1 MRSSTVAAFV
11 IAAEFVALA
20 HDARAQQPIEG
31 VSVNADGTQY
41 GGVEPVSKYEM
52 SLDGR
57 YVVVA
62 CGADLAG
69 GDQNS
74 QDDVYVRDRV
84 NGVSILMSVGTD
96 GKQSTG
102 ACYLPSISGD
112 GRFVAFTSGG
122 KFDPVDINNVTD
134 VYLHDRDPDGNGI
147 FDEPGATTI
156 LLSKKWNGDAS
167 DDYSSEPAIS
177 SDGSVV
183 VFTSGSNLTPDA
195 DGMINVFVYDIA
207 AGTLECI
214 TTGMDGQ
221 GSGGDSH
228 HASLSADG
236 KLVAFQSWSPRLV
249 PHDTNGCQDVFV
261 WNRSTGAMRRMSVAT
276 DGTEANEDCV
286 NPAISADGSN
296 VAFASE
302 ATNLVSPPTN
312 GRWHIFLRDRGQQVT
327 TLVTQLPDGTLADG
341 YSDHPTLSADGNLV
355 AFDSTS
361 DNLAPRDQNGD
372 YDVFVAD
379 RAAGTFEL
387 ISADCMGFTANG
399 TSQFPSIRPDGRLVT
414 FVSDAMN
421 LADGG
426 FSGEMVY
433 LRDREVS
440 WPMASHAT
448 YGEGWPGTL
457 GIPALTPNTE
467 PAYGATIDLTFE
479 NSWGFWNV
487 GFLLL
492 GMQPTELPTTKGG
505 TLLVTIADIIPLALN
520 PTGTVVQGTIPF
532 DAALCGF
539 ELDLQGIELDPGA
552 SKGVA
557 FTPGLQLMIG
567 R

>member
-1 MRSSTVAAFV
+1 MRSLHFAAFV
-11 IAAEFVALA
+11 IAGAVVARA
-20 HDARAQQPIEG
+20 RDASAQQPIEG
-31 VSVNADGTQY
+31 VSVNADGTRY
-41 GGVEPVSKYEM
+41 GGVEAVSRYEM

-74 QDDVYVRDRV
+74 QDDVYVRDRT
-84 NGVSILMSVGTD
+84 NGVAILMSVGTD
-96 GKQSTG
+96 GMQSDG

-112 GRFVAFTSGG
+112 GRFVAFASNG
-122 KFDPVDINNVTD
+122 KFDPVDVNNVTD

-147 FDEPGATTI
+147 FDEAGATTI
-156 LLSKKWNGDAS
+156 LLSKKWDGSAS
-167 DDYSSEPAIS
+167 DDYSSRPAVS

-183 VFTSGSNLTPDA
+183 VFECGSNLTLDA
-195 DGMINVFVYDIA
+195 DGMNNLFLYDVA
-207 AGTLECI
+207 AGTLQCI

-221 GSGGDSH
+221 GSGGDSRN
-228 HASLSADG
+228 ASLSADG
-236 KLVAFQSWSPRLV
+236 NLVAFQSWSPRLV
-249 PHDTNGCQDVFV
+249 PHDTNGNQDVFV
-261 WNRSTGAMRRMSVAT
+261 WNRATGVTRRLSVSTDDA
-276 DGTEANEDCV
+276 EANDDCV
-286 NPAISADGSN
+286 DPAISADGSI
-296 VAFASE
+296 VAFVSE
-302 ATNLVSPPTN
+302 ATNLVSPPTD
-312 GRWHIFLRDRGQQVT
+312 GRAHVFIRDRGEQVT
-327 TLVTQLPDGTLADG
+327 TLLTQLPDGTLADG
-341 YSDHPTLSADGNLV
+341 NSDHPTVSGDGNLV
-355 AFDSTS
+355 AFDTTS
-361 DNLAPRDQNGD
+361 RNLVPRDQNSGN
-372 YDVFVAD
+372 DVLLAD

-399 TSQFPSIRPDGRLVT
+399 TSQFPSIRPDGRDVT

-433 LRDREVS
+433 LRDRSVS
-440 WPMASHAT
+440 WPIASHAT
-448 YGEGWPGTL
+448 YGDGWPGTL
-457 GIPALTPNTE
+457 GIPALTPDTD

-492 GMQPTELPTTKGG
+492 GMQQAELPTAKDG

-520 PTGTVVQGTIPF
+520 PAGTIVQGAIPF

-539 ELDLQGIELDPGA
+539 EIDLQGIELDPGA

-557 FTPGLQLMIG
+557 FTAGLQLRIG